1 MKKLISIVLV
11 ALLAIGFAGCAPQE
25 TVEETTTTVST
36 TEKVEQSTEQSS
48 APEIEEGNLI
58 GQLAYDFE
66 LKDLD
71 GNLIKLSDYRGKTV
85 VLNFFATWCGP
96 CQVETPHLNEVYLDL
111 QDQDVAVL
119 SVNLTASR
127 NDEAEAVVEFANSY
141 DVAFPIVLDE
151 ESKVAEKYRIR
162 SIPTNYFIN
171 PNGVIHQ
178 VFSGALNKERFIELI
193 EEAKTGE

>member
-1 MKKLISIVLV
+1 MKKLISILLV
-11 ALLAIGFAGCAPQE
+11 ASLAIAIAGCAPQE
-25 TVEETTTTVST
+25 KADETTALAST

-48 APEIEEGNLI
+48 SAEVEEGNLV
-58 GQLAYDFE
+58 GQVAYDFE

-71 GNLIKLSDYRGKTV
+71 GNPIKLSDYRGKTV

-119 SVNLTASR
+119 AVNLTASR
-127 NDEAEAVVEFANSY
+127 GNEKEAVVDFSNSY

-162 SIPTNYFIN
+162 SIPTNYFIE

>member
-1 MKKLISIVLV
+1 MKKLIGIVLV
-11 ALLAIGFAGCAPQE
+11 ALLAIGFAGCAPAE
-25 TVEETTTTVST
+25 KVEETTAPQTT
-36 TEKVEQSTEQSS
+36 TEEVEQSTEQD
-48 APEIEEGNLI
+48 AGAEVEEGYLN
-58 GQLAYDFE
+58 GQKAYDFE
-66 LKDLD
+66 LKDLA
-71 GNLIKLSDYRGKTV
+71 GNAFKLSDYRGKTV

-111 QDQDVAVL
+111 QDQDVAVI
-119 SVNLTASR
+119 SVNLTATR
-127 NDEAEAVVEFANSY
+127 EDEREAVAEFINSY

-151 ESKVAEKYRIR
+151 NSEVAEMYRIR
-162 SIPTNYFIN
+162 SIPTNLFIK